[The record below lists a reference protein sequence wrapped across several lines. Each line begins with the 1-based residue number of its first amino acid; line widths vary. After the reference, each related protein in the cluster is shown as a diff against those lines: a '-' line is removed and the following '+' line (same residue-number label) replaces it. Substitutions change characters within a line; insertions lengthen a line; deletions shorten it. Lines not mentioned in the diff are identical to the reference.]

1 LRAAGGKAFA
11 AQHGSAARWL
21 ERDAVS
27 LAALVTGDLKPL
39 AFSARASAA
48 STKVSATAI
57 AAGLAPF
64 RLAKISFR
72 VIFLFA
78 FGEWKRRA
86 ALGARDL
93 YVWHF

>member
-1 LRAAGGKAFA
+1 LCAAGGEAFA
-11 AQHGSAARWL
+11 AQHGSTARWL

-27 LAALVTGDLKPL
+27 LTALVAGYLESL
-39 AFSARASAA
+39 AFPARASSA
-48 STKVSATAI
+48 SPKICATAI
-57 AAGLAPF
+57 AAGLATF
-64 RLAKISFR
+64 GLAQISFR

-93 YVWHF
+93 YVWHL